1 MDQHRILGTTYVSQ
15 SMQWATAL
23 RQLILINSTSHF
35 EPVEAE
41 PGAAENA
48 VQFLD
53 ISTSAAV
60 LSAPVFDA
68 PVLDAPAMNVPLLA
82 APISSAPMPDDLQ
95 RDAPVSSAPAL
106 AAQIPSAPALDA
118 AVLNAPVLPVES
130 VHVLSPAG
138 PAVQQSDESKE
149 GGNHDSQASSSKH
162 SRFGR
167 ILHL

>member
-23 RQLILINSTSHF
+23 RQLILINSTSHS

-60 LSAPVFDA
+60 LSAPMFDA
-68 PVLDAPAMNVPLLA
+68 PVLNAPLLT
-82 APISSAPMPDDLQ
+82 APTSSAPIQDDLQ

-106 AAQIPSAPALDA
+106 AAQIPSAPLLDA

-130 VHVLSPAG
+130 VHVVNQPG
-138 PAVQQSDESKE
+138 PAVQQLNESTE
-149 GGNHDSQASSSKH
+149 SENQDSQASSSKH